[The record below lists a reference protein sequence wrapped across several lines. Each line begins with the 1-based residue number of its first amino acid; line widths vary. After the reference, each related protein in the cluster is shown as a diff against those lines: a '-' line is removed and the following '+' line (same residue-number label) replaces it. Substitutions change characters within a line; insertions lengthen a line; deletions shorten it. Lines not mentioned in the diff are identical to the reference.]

1 MAINFKKIAQ
11 RETVLSEIM
20 ESRQKVEKKDGIVTI
35 VDFDI
40 VSNKDGEAYAV
51 CAINDTEFING
62 GTILTNIFTS
72 IVREFNG
79 DIEQARAEYAK
90 SEKLKVKLTKTKTKS
105 GRDLTKVEVL

>member
-11 RETVLSEIM
+11 RETVISEIM
-20 ESRQKVEKKDGIVTI
+20 EGRQKVDKKDGIVTI

-40 VSNKDGEAYAV
+40 VSNKDGESYAV

-62 GTILTNIFTS
+62 GTILTNIFIA

-79 DIEQARAEYAK
+79 DVNQAREEYAQ
-90 SEKLKVKLTKTKTKS
+90 SEPLKVKLTKAKTKS
-105 GRDLTKVEVL
+105 GRDLTKVEVI

>member
-62 GTILTNIFTS
+62 GAILTSIFTS

-79 DIEQARAEYAK
+79 DIEQARAEYAQ